1 MLADL
6 VHHIRSELSPSQL
19 LKTVYIYSRNLHDA
33 TLAPSIQTM
42 CGKLLLNLID
52 CIIKIPNKEE
62 GMFAFDKEEACFIL
76 TYDNLI
82 GRRLLMRILD
92 AFASKFAALNIQFP
106 TYLRQYKRKKL
117 SEEGEE
123 STESKES
130 GDFDFDKAR
139 SIHTATFIPDS
150 VHDGIKG
157 NRNQD
162 KMMRMNDLPCTH

>member
-62 GMFAFDKEEACFIL
+62 GTLNLVIKKDNRL
-76 TYDNLI
+76 TYETQL

-157 NRNQD
+157 IGIREG
-162 KMMRMNDLPCTH
+162 

>member
-62 GMFAFDKEEACFIL
+62 GTLMIFI
-76 TYDNLI
+76 
-82 GRRLLMRILD
+82 M
-92 AFASKFAALNIQFP
+92 
-106 TYLRQYKRKKL
+106 KKWHFYIDML
-117 SEEGEE
+117 
-123 STESKES
+123 
-130 GDFDFDKAR
+130 
-139 SIHTATFIPDS
+139 
-150 VHDGIKG
+150 
-157 NRNQD
+157 
-162 KMMRMNDLPCTH
+162 